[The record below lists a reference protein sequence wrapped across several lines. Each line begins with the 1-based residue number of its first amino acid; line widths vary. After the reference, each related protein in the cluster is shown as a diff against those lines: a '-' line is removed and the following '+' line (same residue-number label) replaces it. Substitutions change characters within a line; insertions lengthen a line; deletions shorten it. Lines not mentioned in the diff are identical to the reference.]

1 MRTLNLNTRL
11 DKADRPASGSTEP
24 GLHLGRLP
32 APVHES
38 SLRSLYSNLRDFLTE
53 RPAKVRPG
61 TPTAFDM
68 PKFGTGMSANL
79 REFFRAAPRGRVNS
93 ALLVNWKEEPSLWQN
108 LRDWIAPRKLP
119 PLQTT
124 SQPIPVPEI
133 WSKNT
138 QFNRVQIVS
147 VLVHVVAIAAVVVIP
162 LLFPGIITTTTK
174 AFNPE
179 APVDVSVSPYLAKLK
194 PSAKAAGGGGGA
206 HDTAPA
212 TKGKLP
218 KFSWT
223 QFSAPMAH
231 PVEHPQIA
239 MTPTVVGN
247 PDIKLPNQNLP
258 NWGDPLGKSLTDSMG
273 QGHGS
278 GVGNG
283 NGAGVGPGEGWN
295 TGGGTPN
302 AGTGGYGVPACLY
315 CPRADYSDEA
325 MKVKVQG
332 VVELIAVVTADG
344 RVTDIHVAKGLGLG
358 LDEKA
363 IQAVRTWR
371 LTPARGP
378 DGRPAS
384 VRQIIEVA
392 FQLF

>member
-1 MRTLNLNTRL
+1 M
-11 DKADRPASGSTEP
+11 
-24 GLHLGRLP
+24 
-32 APVHES
+32 
-38 SLRSLYSNLRDFLTE
+38 
-53 RPAKVRPG
+53 
-61 TPTAFDM
+61 
-68 PKFGTGMSANL
+68 
-79 REFFRAAPRGRVNS
+79 
-93 ALLVNWKEEPSLWQN
+93 
-108 LRDWIAPRKLP
+108 
-119 PLQTT
+119 
-124 SQPIPVPEI
+124 
-133 WSKNT
+133 
-138 QFNRVQIVS
+138 
-147 VLVHVVAIAAVVVIP
+147 
-162 LLFPGIITTTTK
+162 
-174 AFNPE
+174 
-179 APVDVSVSPYLAKLK
+179 
-194 PSAKAAGGGGGA
+194 
-206 HDTAPA
+206 APA
-212 TKGKLP
+212 AKGKLP

-258 NWGDPLGKSLTDSMG
+258 NWGDPLGKSLSDSMG

-295 TGGGTPN
+295 TGGGAPN

-378 DGRPAS
+378 DGRPAA